1 MNPVSDKYRLRLT
14 NLLKE
19 LFQLDQPELDFGLYK
34 IMHLKSEQITRFL
47 ENDLLKE
54 IEQAFGE
61 KETVDAAALKESAI
75 GKLTE
80 ALGVD
85 ALDEHGKLQEAFA
98 KLPAGKKYLEEIAAA
113 ETAKDALN
121 AESKFMIISTV
132 FLNAI
137 MITAIL
143 CRVATM
149 LVKAM
154 LAQLLIP
161 SPMMV
166 VKYICIGRIR
176 ISITLRAVNT

>member
-80 ALGVD
+80 ALG
-85 ALDEHGKLQEAFA
+85 
-98 KLPAGKKYLEEIAAA
+98 
-113 ETAKDALN
+113 ETL
-121 AESKFMIISTV
+121 
-132 FLNAI
+132 
-137 MITAIL
+137 
-143 CRVATM
+143 
-149 LVKAM
+149 
-154 LAQLLIP
+154 
-161 SPMMV
+161 
-166 VKYICIGRIR
+166 
-176 ISITLRAVNT
+176 